1 MDKWKDELKQAF
13 DAPQPVRKRNFLRHL
28 DLPGMP
34 VHEFLFSQIGYIRK
48 WVWCVSTLIFVV
60 SILGLAFLPGTV
72 LWLISGLTPLLA
84 LTIISESGRS
94 ELYKM
99 AELEMATRFSLRS
112 VTFARLA
119 ILGLMNLLLL
129 GVLLPIGLWNDTVA
143 PFAAALYIVTPFLLT
158 TFIGLYIVRK
168 FRGQEA
174 MYACVGTSVGIS
186 ISLFLSH
193 NIIPF
198 IYQEQCLTAWMITA
212 LALLFGNGKQCI
224 AMIKKTEELAW
235 NLS

>member
-1 MDKWKDELKQAF
+1 MDKWKDELMQAF
-13 DAPQPVRKRNFLRHL
+13 DAPRPVRKRDFLRQL
-28 DLPGMP
+28 YLPKIP
-34 VHEFLFSQIGYIRK
+34 VHEFLFVQMGYIRK
-48 WVWCVSTLIFVV
+48 WIWCVSTLIFVV
-60 SILGLAFLPGTV
+60 SILGLVFLPGIV

-99 AELEMATRFSLRS
+99 VELEMATHFSLRS

-119 ILGLMNLLLL
+119 ILGLMDLLLL
-129 GVLLPIGLWNDTVA
+129 GVLLPIGLWNDTAV
-143 PFAAALYIVTPFLLT
+143 PLAAALYIITPFLLT

-174 MYACVGTSVGIS
+174 MYACVGISVGIS

-193 NIIPF
+193 KIIPF

-212 LALLFGNGKQCI
+212 LALLFGNGKQCV